1 MKAKRVA
8 LCALAAIIA
17 MSFLTTCTDAGGSR
31 RHRAQNI
38 IFMVPDGMGLADV
51 TAARIFK
58 YGPDGD
64 RLSFEKLPV
73 IGYQST
79 HSANSTITDS
89 AAAASAWAS
98 GEKYNNG
105 EISCHDDNFDGACDS
120 LPVHTL
126 LDIAKAG
133 GKSTGLVVTSDIT
146 HATPAAFGANV
157 HNRNCGE
164 EIARQY
170 LTRNI
175 DVLLGGGIAKNRP
188 YCLLAASEENYPDN
202 LLADYASAGYA
213 VVQANADMVTAVESG
228 VSKILGLFKP
238 GGKTQETFR
247 VDPTQIYPESEPTL
261 PQMTEAALDILE
273 RNRKGFFLMVEG
285 SQIDR
290 ANHTHD
296 PQGQIAETLA
306 FDQAVETVLDWVNAR
321 QSRRNQTLVVVVPDH
336 ETAGY
341 AINGPSGTLA
351 EQGEMVDDAWTSNSH
366 TAVDVLIW
374 AQGPNSHIFGQA
386 LDNTDLYYLIKQ
398 VLIGETS
405 NRPTRAIW

>member
-1 MKAKRVA
+1 MKAKRIA
-8 LCALAAIIA
+8 LCALATLVAL
-17 MSFLTTCTDAGGSR
+17 SVLTTSADAGGSK
-31 RHRAQNI
+31 RHRAKNI

-79 HSANSTITDS
+79 YSANSTVTDS

-98 GEKYNNG
+98 GEKFNNG
-105 EISCHDDNFDGACDS
+105 EISCHDDNSDGACDS
-120 LPVHTL
+120 RPVRTL
-126 LDIAKAG
+126 LDIAKAR

-157 HNRNCGE
+157 HNRKCEE
-164 EIARQY
+164 EIAHQY
-170 LTRNI
+170 LARNI
-175 DVLLGGGIAKNRP
+175 DVLLGGGIAKNRST
-188 YCLLAASEENYPDN
+188 CLLAASEENYLDN

-213 VVQANADMVTAVESG
+213 VVQTQTDMITAVDSG
-228 VSKILGLFKP
+228 ASKILGLFKP
-238 GGKTQETFR
+238 GGKTQELFR
-247 VDPTQIYPESEPTL
+247 VDPTQIYPADEPTL
-261 PQMTEAALDILE
+261 PQMTEAALQILE

-285 SQIDR
+285 SQIDW
-290 ANHTHD
+290 ANHAHD

-306 FDQAVETVLDWVNAR
+306 FDQAVQTVLDWVNAR
-321 QSRRNQTLVVVVPDH
+321 YDRQRQTLVVVVPDH

-341 AINGPSGTLA
+341 AINGPYGTLSQ
-351 EQGEMVDDAWTSNSH
+351 QGETVEDAWTSNEH

-374 AQGPNSHIFGQA
+374 AQGPNSQNFGQA
-386 LDNTDLYYLIKQ
+386 LDNTDLHDLIKQ
-398 VLIGETS
+398 VLK
-405 NRPTRAIW
+405 